1 MLILWCELDDDDE
14 EDEEEEDDDGEGVSL
29 NRASRDFELK
39 PSAGEVDVALP
50 VAL

>member
-1 MLILWCELDDDDE
+1 MPPLLILWFELDDDDE
-14 EDEEEEDDDGEGVSL
+14 EDEDDDGEGVSL